1 MQQVGEELQ
10 GTVVVVNQFVIIK
23 IHHPDNQA
31 LLTTGI
37 VLRKRLDK
45 KFHTGVTRISV
56 PILWDF
62 LGGEKDDVRGQPR
75 ERRAPNR

>member
-10 GTVVVVNQFVIIK
+10 GTVVVNQLVIIK

-37 VLRKRLDK
+37 VLYKWLDK
-45 KFHTGVTRISV
+45 ASHM
-56 PILWDF
+56 
-62 LGGEKDDVRGQPR
+62 
-75 ERRAPNR
+75 